1 MSTGSSARGIGP
13 SPERMRALGQR
24 LSLLQSQVPFVQ
36 VIAVLVLFFYGAET
50 LPGLAS
56 WSSIESILVLA
67 APLGL
72 AAAGQT
78 LLILIGG
85 FDLSVAGIIV
95 ASALMLTSLQSKFGL
110 STGESILISV
120 AGAGILGA
128 IAGQVCHRFKIQPL
142 IVTLAMGTI
151 AVGLVQTQTDGLTAG
166 GAPNWLTRLAE
177 PTATTFGI
185 HFPPYVSIWLV
196 AAILFA
202 IFLHRTPAGRRVLAT
217 GANPVGAEYSL
228 ISTRRVWTFAF
239 TFSAM
244 ASALVGILVAGAS
257 GGITGTSGDPY
268 LFGSVVAVIVGG
280 TVFGGPG
287 DYTRTV
293 LGALFVTVLNVVLIG
308 HGADQATQDIVYGGV
323 ILLAVSLYGRERRL
337 RDEV

>member
-1 MSTGSSARGIGP
+1 MSAGSAARGLG
-13 SPERMRALGQR
+13 RDMDGLRALGRR
-24 LSLLQSQVPFVQ
+24 LTAVQSRIPVLQ
-36 VIAVLVLFFYGAET
+36 VIALLALFLYGAET
-50 LPGLAS
+50 LPGLSS

-72 AAAGQT
+72 AALGQT

-95 ASALMLTSLQSKFGL
+95 ASALTLTTLQGKFGISVGL
-110 STGESILISV
+110 SILIAV
-120 AGAGILGA
+120 AGAAILGA

-151 AVGLVQTQTDGLTAG
+151 AVGVVQTQTNGLTAG
-166 GAPNWLTRLAE
+166 GAPSWLTRLAM
-177 PTATTFGI
+177 PTGKTFGI
-185 HFPPYVSIWLV
+185 GLPPYVSIWIV
-196 AAILFA
+196 VAILAA
-202 IFLHRTPAGRRVLAT
+202 IFLHRTAAGRRLLAT
-217 GANPVGAEYSL
+217 GANPAGAEYSL
-228 ISTRRVWTFAF
+228 ISTRRVWTLAFAF
-239 TFSAM
+239 SAV
-244 ASALVGILVAGAS
+244 ASALVGILVAGAAGS
-257 GGITGTSGDPY
+257 VTGTSGDPY

-293 LGALFVTVLNVVLIG
+293 LGALFVTVLNVVLVG
-308 HGADQATQDIVYGGV
+308 HGATQAVQDMVYGGV